1 MVICTA
7 LCFAQAANYFDKDGG
22 PYLYAREA
30 FGEFV
35 GFEVGF
41 VTWAIRMIA
50 EATISVAFA
59 TALGSIF
66 PGLGSG
72 IGKEIVVTVLIVGMA
87 IINLY
92 GVPISKLIINTVT
105 VAKLVPL
112 FLFIAIGIF
121 FIKGSNFTP
130 MFPSGHYQFGSFGVA
145 AVTLFYVFTGF
156 ERLVVAASD
165 MKNPKKNL
173 PESVFLFVIV
183 VALIYILIQTVTI
196 GILGPDASAKS
207 AVPLQEA
214 FGKVLGG
221 FGTSLIATGTLL
233 STGGLFIAS
242 TYLTPRSGV
251 ALAETKMLPKFMA
264 KRNKYGAPS
273 SAILVSMVIVLIVA
287 WSGTFEKLVLISS
300 ISRFAQY
307 IPTILAAIV
316 FMRTKKDV
324 EGAFKLPF
332 GPVIPLVALAI
343 SIWLLTQVTLEQ
355 LVWGLGALVIAVPFY
370 FLAKAQ
376 KDARLKD

>member
-112 FLFIAIGIF
+112 FYLLLLEF
-121 FIKGSNFTP
+121 
-130 MFPSGHYQFGSFGVA
+130 
-145 AVTLFYVFTGF
+145 
-156 ERLVVAASD
+156 
-165 MKNPKKNL
+165 
-173 PESVFLFVIV
+173 
-183 VALIYILIQTVTI
+183 
-196 GILGPDASAKS
+196 
-207 AVPLQEA
+207 
-214 FGKVLGG
+214 
-221 FGTSLIATGTLL
+221 SL
-233 STGGLFIAS
+233 
-242 TYLTPRSGV
+242 
-251 ALAETKMLPKFMA
+251 
-264 KRNKYGAPS
+264 
-273 SAILVSMVIVLIVA
+273 
-287 WSGTFEKLVLISS
+287 
-300 ISRFAQY
+300 
-307 IPTILAAIV
+307 
-316 FMRTKKDV
+316 
-324 EGAFKLPF
+324 
-332 GPVIPLVALAI
+332 
-343 SIWLLTQVTLEQ
+343 
-355 LVWGLGALVIAVPFY
+355 
-370 FLAKAQ
+370 
-376 KDARLKD
+376 